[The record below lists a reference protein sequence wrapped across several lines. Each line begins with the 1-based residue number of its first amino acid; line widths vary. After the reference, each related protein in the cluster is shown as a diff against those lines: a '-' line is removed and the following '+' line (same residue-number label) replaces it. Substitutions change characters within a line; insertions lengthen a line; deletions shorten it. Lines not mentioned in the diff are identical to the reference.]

1 LVNSRA
7 QEKIDSAKAFEVNDS
22 SKFATVFVYRIK
34 DLAGGFT
41 KNNLYKGDSL
51 ICQVKQN
58 SKFIIRLYQEGEIEI
73 SEKRTGQKIVL
84 NVEFG
89 KEYYIKCGIIP
100 HMPKALPY
108 FEEVSPEV
116 GKAGFVSVAGR
127 KK

>member
-1 LVNSRA
+1 LIDLKA

-22 SKFATVFVYRIK
+22 SKFATLFIYRVK

-41 KNNLYKGDSL
+41 KNNLYKGDTF

-58 SKFIIRLYQEGEIEI
+58 SKFTIKLYQEGETEI
-73 SEKRTGQKIVL
+73 IEKRTGQKIVL

-89 KEYYIKCGIIP
+89 KEYYIKCSIIP

-108 FEEVSPEV
+108 FEEVPPEP
-116 GKAGFVSVAGR
+116 GKAGFESVEGR